1 MLINAIVTQAC
12 NSFVFRIFAKIMEI
26 QNTLIDGLVVIKPR
40 VFEDERGYFFESW
53 NKSNTENAGINLEFV
68 QDNESLS
75 QKGVLRGF
83 HFQAPPYEQG
93 KLVRVIKGSVLDVA
107 VDIRK
112 GSPTYGHYHK
122 EVLSEENKTQF
133 WVPPGFAHGFLT
145 LEDDTIF
152 AYKCTNLYNKAS
164 EGSVIWNDPDINID
178 WGIENPILSEKDIEA
193 PLLKDFKSPFS
204 I

>member
-1 MLINAIVTQAC
+1 
-12 NSFVFRIFAKIMEI
+12 MEI

-53 NKSNTENAGINLEFV
+53 NKLSAEKAGVNLEFV

-75 QKGVLRGF
+75 QKGVLRGL
-83 HFQAPPYEQG
+83 HFQAPPFEQG
-93 KLVRVIKGSVLDVA
+93 KLVRVIKGAVLDVA

-112 GSPTYGHYHK
+112 GSPTYGSYHK
-122 EVLSEENKTQF
+122 ELLSGENKTQF
-133 WVPPGFAHGFLT
+133 WIPPGFAHGFLT
-145 LEDDTIF
+145 LENDTIF

-178 WGIENPILSEKDIEA
+178 WGIDNPTLSEKDIEA